1 MSPWQAHP
9 LLLALVLA
17 VPGRS
22 GSPVKLS
29 SVASKH
35 NSVFAQLFP
44 KATDSSAEATP
55 PQQQQQ
61 QQQQPQRGP
70 LASQPGTGALQ
81 GEAGGYM
88 SSPPADSTRQSSLC
102 APGSWAS
109 PTADEASDYVRAAT
123 PTVHT
128 EFHHPTV
135 AAVRSL
141 DELLLSTVADDNRR
155 RVDFG
160 LQPQQG
166 AVTKTG
172 HHNHCVAP
180 DGTQLLD
187 GLGVLTRTTH
197 ALLRN
202 DGVIVDCNGPMLHA
216 STQRPDQT
224 PSDITRKAHALQ
236 WLTVTPADHN
246 HMLDEISSTQQQ
258 PDGSAAAA
266 SSDPTA
272 LQVTGNLGRHFR
284 WGFDMRYSRS
294 SNYQMFMVVCLSR
307 WWYLMR
313 LVEAHKRLLEGDAQ
327 LQGQFPG
334 PNDTVAVFVT
344 AETAETA
351 ATRGGSA
358 VNAKDY
364 VINTIRL
371 LSMCKSAS

>member
-1 MSPWQAHP
+1 MG
-9 LLLALVLA
+9 VII
-17 VPGRS
+17 
-22 GSPVKLS
+22 VKRGEETP
-29 SVASKH
+29 ASFTR
-35 NSVFAQLFP
+35 SVFLTAADGKAWEMEAIQRLTNLGFDDGVIFIGDEKPDEEYGGWQTKALAISDSIVCCTLSDSAQSEFNTRSIVGTWAGIGKLCCG
-44 KATDSSAEATP
+44 AE
-55 PQQQQQ
+55 
-61 QQQQPQRGP
+61 
-70 LASQPGTGALQ
+70 
-81 GEAGGYM
+81 E
-88 SSPPADSTRQSSLC
+88 
-102 APGSWAS
+102 GSWVD
-109 PTADEASDYVRAAT
+109 TAIAPHGIT
-123 PTVHT
+123 
-128 EFHHPTV
+128 
-135 AAVRSL
+135 AVRSL
-141 DELLLSTVADDNRR
+141 DELLLSTAADDSRR

-166 AVTKTG
+166 AGTKTG

-266 SSDPTA
+266 SSAPTA

-351 ATRGGSA
+351 ATGGGSA
-358 VNAKDY
+358 VNDKDY

-371 LSMCKSAS
+371 LSMCKSGS